1 MTIKDWPAGDKPRE
15 KLQELG
21 AGSLSDAELLAIL
34 IGTGSAGETALE
46 LAQKAISQ
54 SCDAYGSNLLF
65 LQQSTEEEMRLIPGI
80 GPAKAARLRACAEL
94 AKRLLLGTGGNGRRY
109 TIRRGKE
116 AFEYIRSTAM
126 DLDREHFYILHLNTR
141 MEVTGK
147 EIVSIGS
154 LDATI
159 VHPRE
164 IFRTSIKKSAA
175 SIVLVHNHPSGDP
188 SPSED
193 DIAITKRLIEAGRL
207 LGIAVADH
215 VIVGRDTYI
224 SVRDV
229 CPGLFPQRV

>member
-1 MTIKDWPAGDKPRE
+1 LTIKDWPDRDKPRE
-15 KLQELG
+15 RLSDLG
-21 AGSLSDAELLAIL
+21 PKALSDAELLAIL
-34 IGTGSAGETALE
+34 IGTGSADETAVE
-46 LAQKAISQ
+46 LAQKALSR
-54 SCDAYGSNLLF
+54 SLAMYGTGLGF
-65 LQQSTEEEMRLIPGI
+65 LRESSEEELRLISGI

-94 AKRLLLGTGGNGRRY
+94 AKRLLYGAEENGRRY
-109 TIRRGKE
+109 SIRCGKE

-141 MEVTGK
+141 MEVTGT
-147 EIVSIGS
+147 EVVSIGS

-193 DIAITKRLIEAGRL
+193 DLSITKRLVDAGRI
-207 LGIAVADH
+207 LGISVQDH
-215 VIVGRDTYI
+215 VIIGRGSFV
-224 SVRDV
+224 SVRET
-229 CPGLFPQRV
+229 CPGLFS

>member
-1 MTIKDWPAGDKPRE
+1 M
-15 KLQELG
+15 
-21 AGSLSDAELLAIL
+21 
-34 IGTGSAGETALE
+34 E
-46 LAQKAISQ
+46 LAQKAIAH
-54 SCDAYGSNLLF
+54 SCDAYGSDLLF
-65 LQQSTEEEMRLIPGI
+65 LQQSTEEEMRSIPGI

-94 AKRLLLGTGGNGRRY
+94 AKRLLLGTGANGRRY

-116 AFEYIRSTAM
+116 AFEYIRSATM

-141 MEVTGK
+141 AEVTGK

-175 SIVLVHNHPSGDP
+175 SIILVHNHPSGDP

-215 VIVGRDTYI
+215 IIVGRGTYI
-224 SVRDV
+224 SVRDA